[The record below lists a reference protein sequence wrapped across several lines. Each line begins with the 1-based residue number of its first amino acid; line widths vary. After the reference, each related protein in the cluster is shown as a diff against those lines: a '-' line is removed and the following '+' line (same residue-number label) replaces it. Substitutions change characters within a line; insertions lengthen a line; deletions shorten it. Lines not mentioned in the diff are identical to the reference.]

1 MDANFEMG
9 PRWIFFTDGPF
20 LTISHEIT
28 NARFVMAEIEKGRET
43 GNYLVIEKLFRE
55 KLGVFLRF
63 ITFFLPNVFL
73 TKIIY
78 PRRKTLLEENFVQQ
92 NFFLKIQ

>member
-1 MDANFEMG
+1 MKWVPDGF
-9 PRWIFFTDGPF
+9 FFTDGPF

-28 NARFVMAEIEKGRET
+28 NARFVMADIERGRET

-63 ITFFLPNVFL
+63 ITFSLTNVFL

-78 PRRKTLLEENFVQQ
+78 PQRKALLEENFVQQ
-92 NFFLKIQ
+92 KIFLKIQ